1 MNWLDSSSFSG
12 LLSQAQK
19 SIDKVLDI
27 PGEGDGRSKK
37 GDDSLDTGKLLFLFT
52 KWLKALVLFYV
63 VFINYQ

>member
-27 PGEGDGRSKK
+27 PREDDKK
-37 GDDSLDTGKLLFLFT
+37 TNQNLDTGNFEIRVICT
-52 KWLKALVLFYV
+52 
-63 VFINYQ
+63 

>member
-27 PGEGDGRSKK
+27 QGEDDKTSKK
-37 GDDSLDTGKLLFLFT
+37 TSQDLDAGKCT
-52 KWLKALVLFYV
+52 S
-63 VFINYQ
+63 NT

>member
-27 PGEGDGRSKK
+27 PREDDNTSKK
-37 GDDSLDTGKLLFLFT
+37 TNQNLDAGNCPLINNTDT
-52 KWLKALVLFYV
+52 VIDIYV
-63 VFINYQ
+63 